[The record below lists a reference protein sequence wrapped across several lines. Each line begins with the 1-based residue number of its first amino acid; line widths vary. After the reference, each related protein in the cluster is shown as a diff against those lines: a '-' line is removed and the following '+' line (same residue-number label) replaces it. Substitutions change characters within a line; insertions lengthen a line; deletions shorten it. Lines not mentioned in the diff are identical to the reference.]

1 MGCISNL
8 LVTYAN
14 AEDIYAIDKL
24 IERSVSRF
32 LQLDQASENTT
43 KYIKNTSKVTQ
54 LSQGVGESYYNV
66 SNSTGFESRDFKVDS
81 LVLILSI
88 LLPVIALILLVFI
101 CVYFNKCS

>member
-32 LQLDQASENTT
+32 LQQDQASENTT

-54 LSQGVGESYYNV
+54 LSQGGGDSYYNV
-66 SNSTGFESRDFKVDS
+66 SNSTGFESKEFKVDS

-101 CVYFNKCS
+101 CIYFNKCS